1 MRALLELLARL
12 FGGKAGAHALSV
24 AVPAV
29 DDLDTIPAVVPE
41 QALEASDMSD
51 PDVAGEL
58 DPDQSTDFDVI
69 DPETGLPV
77 QEVSA

>member
-1 MRALLELLARL
+1 MRALLDALARL
-12 FGGKAGAHALSV
+12 FAAKPGAHSLS
-24 AVPAV
+24 APAPVV

>member
-41 QALEASDMSD
+41 QAPEASDLSD
-51 PDVAGEL
+51 PDIAGQV
-58 DPDQSTDFDVI
+58 DPDQSTDFTVI
-69 DPETGLPV
+69 DPTTGLAV
-77 QEVSA
+77 LA